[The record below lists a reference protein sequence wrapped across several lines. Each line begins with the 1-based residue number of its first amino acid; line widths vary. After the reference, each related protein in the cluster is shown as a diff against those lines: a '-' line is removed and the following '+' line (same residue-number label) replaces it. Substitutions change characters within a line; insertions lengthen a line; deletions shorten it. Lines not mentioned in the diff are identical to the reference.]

1 MSGLVSTSLVDGV
14 LTVTL
19 QRPESRNA
27 LNLALIAEIGE
38 TFARWHEREDIV
50 VAVLTGAGEKAFCA
64 GGDLKELMAIRE
76 APEAA
81 AFATSTRAAL
91 DRIRRFPVP
100 VVAVVNGDALGGG
113 AELALACDIRIATAN
128 ARIGFLQSSLG
139 ITTSWGGG
147 SDLFRLVP
155 SGKAVHL
162 LATAE
167 LMTAGRAEQFGLFDA
182 VAPVGEGAG
191 DTFISGYIARLA
203 RRKPQVMRAIKAL
216 AIGHRFGAS
225 ATEQAATETAEF
237 TTTWIH
243 EDHWAAVAAMSKS

>member
-1 MSGLVSTSLVDGV
+1 MTAFVSTSFTAGV

-27 LNLALIAEIGE
+27 LNLALIAEIGA
-38 TFARWHEREDIV
+38 TFAAWEAREDV
-50 VAVLTGAGEKAFCA
+50 VLAVLTGAGDKAFCA
-64 GGDLKELMAIRE
+64 GGDLKELMAIRD
-76 APEAA
+76 EAA
-81 AFATSTRAAL
+81 AAEFASSTRAVL

-100 VVAVVNGDALGGG
+100 VVAIVNGDALGGG

-147 SDLFRLVP
+147 SDLFRLLP

-167 LMTAGRAEQFGLFDA
+167 LLNAERAQLYGLFDD
-182 VAPVGEGAG
+182 VAPAGEAGADFVG
-191 DTFISGYIARLA
+191 SYLARLA
-203 RRKPQVMRAIKAL
+203 QRKPQVMRAIKAL

-225 ATEQAATETAEF
+225 AAEQAATETAQF
-237 TTTWIH
+237 TTTWVH
-243 EDHWAAVAAMSKS
+243 DDHWAAVAAMSKR

>member
-1 MSGLVSTSLVDGV
+1 MTALVSTEFIGGV

-27 LNLALIAEIGE
+27 LNLALIAEIGA
-38 TFARWHEREDIV
+38 TFAHWRDRDDVV

-64 GGDLKELMAIRE
+64 GGDLKELMAIRDE
-76 APEAA
+76 PAAA

-91 DRIRRFPVP
+91 DQIRRFPVP
-100 VVAVVNGDALGGG
+100 VVALVNGDALGGG
-113 AELALACDIRIATAN
+113 AELSLACDIRIATAN

-147 SDLFRLVP
+147 SDLFRLLP
-155 SGKAVHL
+155 SSKAVHL

-167 LMTAGRAEQFGLFDA
+167 LMNAETAQQFGLFDA
-182 VAPVGEGAG
+182 VAPAGEAGAE
-191 DTFISGYIARLA
+191 FVSGYIARLA
-203 RRKPQVMRAIKAL
+203 KRKPQVMRAIKAL

-225 ATEQAATETAEF
+225 AAEQSATETAQF
-237 TTTWIH
+237 TTTWVH
-243 EDHWAAVAAMSKS
+243 DDHWAAVAAMSKS